1 MPCDLLYR
9 AVFIPQNPEGFC
21 VVPSSEIKLGNHF
34 SFLMVNLALSSKKA
48 FDVWD
53 RIIGQ
58 SKEIIGE
65 RSEPTIQS
73 QFNSVARENVE
84 ERLN

>member
-1 MPCDLLYR
+1 
-9 AVFIPQNPEGFC
+9 
-21 VVPSSEIKLGNHF
+21 
-34 SFLMVNLALSSKKA
+34 MVNLALSSKKA